1 MSSDRPATLP
11 PLLLTCAALAACQPP
26 PDTPA
31 QAQRLSL
38 EAARHVPAAPLASP
52 DTADAAWTV
61 SADGQAIRF
70 ARPAGPP
77 LLTLACRLRETPPL
91 LEIIRHAPALPGQ
104 QALFPVI
111 GNGTISRFKLDA
123 RLAQGEWRWQGAV
136 PAGDPQLDVFTG
148 PNELEAT
155 LPGAGSLLIGGSRI
169 PGEFV
174 HWCRAGSRVQRAEA
188 REQAAARPGAT
199 PAAPAR

>member
-1 MSSDRPATLP
+1 MSPDRAAALL
-11 PLLLTCAALAACQPP
+11 PLLLTCATLAACQQQ

-31 QAQRLSL
+31 QAQRVSL
-38 EAARHVPAAPLASP
+38 EAARHVPAVPLPSP
-52 DTADAAWTV
+52 DTADATWSV

-70 ARPAGPP
+70 ARPAEPP

-123 RLAQGEWRWQGAV
+123 SLTQGEWRWQGAV
-136 PAGDPQLDVFTG
+136 PASDPQLDVFTG
-148 PNELEAT
+148 PRELEAT
-155 LPGAGSLLIGGSRI
+155 LPGAGSLLIGGSRV

-174 HWCRAGSRVQRAEA
+174 NWCRAGGRVQRAEA
-188 REQAAARPGAT
+188 REQAAARPGPN